1 MRVGNLVKRK
11 HWALPTRGI
20 VLMVGPKETAT
31 DHGKS
36 VVKVQWFDG
45 DLTFEFIKLLEVVSE
60 SR

>member
-1 MRVGNLVKRK
+1 MRVGNLVKRRDD
-11 HWALPTRGI
+11 HTHRGI

-31 DHGKS
+31 EHGKS

-45 DLTFEFIKLLEVVSE
+45 DLTFEFIRLLEVVSG